1 MVFVIVI
8 TNLLSMLAT
17 TLYEVVVKMALKLD
31 MVQAASLAVVVLFI
45 GQKIKNKLAFLDR
58 YCIPAPVIGG
68 LIFAIITLILKVSNI
83 LIFDMDITLQKLF
96 MTVFFTTIGLTA
108 SLKLLKKGG
117 KGVLIFLGISIILCV
132 FQDIIGVTLA
142 KTFGLNPLIGLSTAS
157 VPMVGG
163 HGTAGAFGPIFEK
176 AGAFGSNTVAL
187 ASATFG
193 LVIGSII
200 GGPIGKRLIE
210 KNNLSYPMKTIN
222 STTYDQIVA
231 TKENNEKP
239 LNYNNF
245 MSAAAQILL
254 AMGLGTIISIL
265 LEKTG
270 MTFPSYIGAMFAAAI
285 LRNIS
290 DSTNA
295 FKVHLDE
302 VGVLGGI
309 SLSLFLSMALMGL
322 KLWQLSALAL
332 PLIVMLLSQT
342 ILTGLFCYFIT
353 FNAMGRDYDAAVMAS
368 GNCGFG
374 MGATPNAMANMGA
387 MTKKYGNS
395 PKAFFIVP
403 LVGSLFID
411 FCNAGVITTFMN
423 ILGK

>member
-1 MVFVIVI
+1 
-8 TNLLSMLAT
+8 
-17 TLYEVVVKMALKLD
+17 MALKLD

-45 GQKIKNKLAFLDR
+45 GQQIKNKLAFLDR

-68 LIFAIITLILKVSNI
+68 LIFAIITLILKMSNL

-117 KGVLIFLGISIILCV
+117 KGVLIFLGVSIILCIL
-132 FQDIIGVTLA
+132 QDIAGVTLA
-142 KTFGLNPLIGLSTAS
+142 KMFGLNPLIGLSTAS

-176 AGAFGSNTVAL
+176 AGAIGATTVAL

-193 LVIGSII
+193 LVMGSII

-210 KNNLSYPMKTIN
+210 KNNLTYPMKIN
-222 STTYDQIVA
+222 SNAHDQLL
-231 TKENNEKP
+231 ENEEINEKP
-239 LNYNNF
+239 LRHDNF
-245 MSAAAQILL
+245 MGAATQILL
-254 AMGLGTIISIL
+254 SMGLGTIISIV

-285 LRNIS
+285 IRNIS
-290 DSTNA
+290 DCTNSY
-295 FKVHLDE
+295 KVHSEE
-302 VGVLGGI
+302 VDIIGEV
-309 SLSLFLSMALMGL
+309 SLSLFLTMALMGL
-322 KLWQLSALAL
+322 KLWQLSSLAL
-332 PLIVMLLSQT
+332 PLIAMLLAQT
-342 ILTGLFCYFIT
+342 ILTGLFCYFVT
-353 FNAMGRDYDAAVMAS
+353 FNVMGRDYDAAVIVS

-387 MTKKYGNS
+387 MTTKYGAS
-395 PKAFFIVP
+395 LKAFFIVP

-423 ILGK
+423 FLSK

>member
-1 MVFVIVI
+1 
-8 TNLLSMLAT
+8 
-17 TLYEVVVKMALKLD
+17 MALKLD

-45 GQKIKNKLAFLDR
+45 GQQIKNKLAFLDR

-68 LIFAIITLILKVSNI
+68 LIFAIITLILKMSNL

-117 KGVLIFLGISIILCV
+117 KGVLIFLGVSIILCIL
-132 FQDIIGVTLA
+132 QDITGVTLA
-142 KTFGLNPLIGLSTAS
+142 KMFGLNPLIGLSTAS

-176 AGAFGSNTVAL
+176 AGAIGATTVAL

-193 LVIGSII
+193 LVMGSII

-210 KNNLSYPMKTIN
+210 KYNLTYPMKIN
-222 STTYDQIVA
+222 SNAHDQLL
-231 TKENNEKP
+231 ENEEINEKP
-239 LNYNNF
+239 LRHDNF
-245 MSAAAQILL
+245 MGAATQILL
-254 AMGLGTIISIL
+254 SMGLGTIISIV

-285 LRNIS
+285 IRNIS
-290 DSTNA
+290 DCTNSY
-295 FKVHLDE
+295 KVHSEE
-302 VGVLGGI
+302 VDIIGEV
-309 SLSLFLSMALMGL
+309 SLSLFLTMALMGL
-322 KLWQLSALAL
+322 KLWQLSSLAL
-332 PLIVMLLSQT
+332 PLIAMLLAQT
-342 ILTGLFCYFIT
+342 ILTGLFCYFVT
-353 FNAMGRDYDAAVMAS
+353 FNVMGRDYDAAVIVS

-387 MTKKYGNS
+387 MTTKYGAS
-395 PKAFFIVP
+395 LKAFFIVP

-423 ILGK
+423 FLSK

>member
-1 MVFVIVI
+1 
-8 TNLLSMLAT
+8 
-17 TLYEVVVKMALKLD
+17 MALKLD
-31 MVQAASLAVVVLFI
+31 MVQAASLAVVILFI
-45 GQKIKNKLAFLDR
+45 GQQIKNKLAFLDR

-68 LIFAIITLILKVSNI
+68 LIFAIITLILKMSNL

-117 KGVLIFLGISIILCV
+117 KGVLIFLGVSIILCIL
-132 FQDIIGVTLA
+132 QDITGVTLA
-142 KTFGLNPLIGLSTAS
+142 KMFGLNPLIGLSTAS

-176 AGAFGSNTVAL
+176 AGAIGATTVAL

-193 LVIGSII
+193 LVMGSII

-210 KNNLSYPMKTIN
+210 KNNLTYPMKIN
-222 STTYDQIVA
+222 SNAHDQLL
-231 TKENNEKP
+231 ENEEINEKP
-239 LNYNNF
+239 LCHDNF
-245 MSAAAQILL
+245 MGAATQILL
-254 AMGLGTIISIL
+254 SMGLGTIISIV

-285 LRNIS
+285 IRNIS
-290 DSTNA
+290 DCTNSY
-295 FKVHLDE
+295 KVHSEE
-302 VGVLGGI
+302 VDIIGEV
-309 SLSLFLSMALMGL
+309 SLSLFLTMALMGL
-322 KLWQLSALAL
+322 KLWQLSSLAL
-332 PLIVMLLSQT
+332 PLIAMLLAQT
-342 ILTGLFCYFIT
+342 ILTGLFCYFVT
-353 FNAMGRDYDAAVMAS
+353 FNVMGRDYDAAVIVS

-387 MTKKYGNS
+387 MTTKYGTS
-395 PKAFFIVP
+395 LKAFFIVP

-423 ILGK
+423 FLSK